1 MQIKNIGLNKATKNY
16 LKEIVT
22 KKNLPVF
29 LELRSAEK
37 GIFPY
42 GYFVNTKEKM
52 YSTEIEIIKN
62 DERQKMV
69 DAASKFATS
78 NLGIQVLTSRE
89 INGNQISYYTCFID
103 FIDGHANK
111 QEFLKSIIFLSNVP
125 SDFIEKLKSDIC
137 SQVNIHFPKIS

>member
-1 MQIKNIGLNKATKNY
+1 MQSKNIGLNKATKNY

-29 LELRSAEK
+29 LELRSAEN

-42 GYFVNTKEKM
+42 GYFVNTEEDM
-52 YSTEIEIIKN
+52 YNTEIEIIKN

-103 FIDGHANK
+103 FIDGCADR
-111 QEFLKSIIFLSNVP
+111 QEFLKSISFLSNVP
-125 SDFIEKLKSDIC
+125 RDFIEKLKSDIC
-137 SQVNIHFPKIS
+137 SQVNIDFPKIS